1 MHFSSRPGQNKRLPC
16 NFLIY
21 TFRKLHHLLLVLI
34 SISQLRCASY
44 SHIYMAGHSATLPH
58 FLDQVHV
65 SHSELYI
72 MFNTMAGPTEMISIE
87 KPNPMSISAEIY
99 AHIKFNIKWNSV
111 SVCVRVEDG
120 IAQRR
125 RRRSPEKKQCINQF
139 LSCYRDSAR
148 LWSCKSKALRIRIVF
163 HENYVIKFAFI
174 WSVLVVVWSGW
185 GYGWLDGWL
194 ADLTRLYEWCGP
206 WSKGFPDEV
215 CLITNL
221 SCFRWIIVGEWVV
234 VMW

>member
-1 MHFSSRPGQNKRLPC
+1 
-16 NFLIY
+16 
-21 TFRKLHHLLLVLI
+21 
-34 SISQLRCASY
+34 
-44 SHIYMAGHSATLPH
+44 
-58 FLDQVHV
+58 
-65 SHSELYI
+65 
-72 MFNTMAGPTEMISIE
+72 MFNTMAGPSEMISIE

-99 AHIKFNIKWNSV
+99 THIKFNIKWNC
-111 SVCVRVEDG
+111 VCVCVYKYTRIYKTV
-120 IAQRR
+120 QPS

-139 LSCYRDSAR
+139 LCCYRDFVR

-185 GYGWLDGWL
+185 WGYGWLAGWL
-194 ADLTRLYEWCGP
+194 GCMNSGP
-206 WSKGFPDEV
+206 WSEGFPDEV